1 MGPIS
6 MILAGLVIGG
16 YKFKSLF
23 LNKKVYVITF
33 LRLIVIPAF
42 MAVILKLLNVSEE
55 IITLSLIA
63 FATPL

>member
-55 IITLSLIA
+55 IITLLLIA